1 MKLEVFA
8 YVDGI
13 DEAAVFYQN
22 AFDAK
27 IRTDNSTWK
36 NDDGTYEICAFE
48 LDNGTSFSLA
58 ERKGEFAVEGDI
70 NTGNI
75 MQMVMLY
82 KKGDSSKLEKAYEI
96 LKDGA
101 KIIMPLKSVE
111 FTSHTCDII
120 DKYGLRWC
128 LMVWGE

>member
-13 DEAAVFYQN
+13 DEAVVFYQKV
-22 AFDAK
+22 FDAK
-27 IRTDNSTWK
+27 IKTNGTWK

-58 ERKGEFAVEGDI
+58 ERKGEFAIEGGI

-75 MQMVMLY
+75 MQMCLLY
-82 KKGDSSKLEKAYEI
+82 NKEESQKLEKAYDI
-96 LKDGA
+96 LKDEG
-101 KIIMPLKSVE
+101 KILMPLKSVD

-128 LMVWGE
+128 LMVW

>member
-1 MKLEVFA
+1 MRLESWA

-13 DEAAVFYQN
+13 DEAVVFYQKV
-22 AFDAK
+22 FGAK
-27 IRTDNSTWK
+27 IMTEGTWK

-48 LDNGTSFSLA
+48 LDGGTSFSLA
-58 ERKGEFAVEGDI
+58 ERKGEYAIEGEV

-75 MQMVMLY
+75 MQMCMLY
-82 KKGDSSKLEKAYEI
+82 KKEDSQKLEKAYEA

-101 KIIMPLKSVE
+101 KIITPLKSVE
-111 FTSHTCDII
+111 FTSHTCDLI

-128 LMVWGE
+128 LMVW

>member
-13 DEAAVFYQN
+13 DEAVAFYQN
-22 AFDAK
+22 AFNAK

-58 ERKGEFAVEGDI
+58 ERKGEYAVEGDV

-82 KKGDSSKLEKAYEI
+82 KKEDSLKLEKTYEI
-96 LKDGA
+96 LKNGG
-101 KIIMPLKSVE
+101 KVIMPLQSVD
-111 FTSHTCDII
+111 FTSHPAT
-120 DKYGLRWC
+120 
-128 LMVWGE
+128 

>member
-13 DEAAVFYQN
+13 GEAIAFYQKVFN
-22 AFDAK
+22 AK
-27 IRTDNSTWK
+27 INEEGTWK
-36 NDDGTYEICAFE
+36 NDDGTYEICSFE
-48 LDNGTSFSLA
+48 LDGGTSFSLA
-58 ERKGEFAVEGDI
+58 ERKGESAIEGEV

-75 MQMVMLY
+75 MQLCMLY
-82 KKGDSSKLEKAYEI
+82 KKEDLAKLEKAYEL

-101 KIIMPLKSVE
+101 DIRWPLQSKE
-111 FTSHTCDII
+111 WTSHTCDLI

-128 LMVWGE
+128 LMVW

>member
-13 DEAAVFYQN
+13 DEAVVFYQEV
-22 AFDAK
+22 FDAK
-27 IRTDNSTWK
+27 IKTEGTWK
-36 NDDGTYEICAFE
+36 NDDGTYEICAFD
-48 LDNGTSFSLA
+48 LDNDTSFSIA
-58 ERKGEFAVEGDI
+58 ERKGEFAIESAI

-75 MQMVMLY
+75 MQLCMLY
-82 KKGDSSKLEKAYEI
+82 KKGDSSKLEKAYDT

-101 KIIMPLKSVE
+101 KIITPLKSVD
-111 FTSHTCDII
+111 FTSHTCDLV
-120 DKYGLRWC
+120 DKYGVRWC

>member
-1 MKLEVFA
+1 MTLEMFA

-13 DEAAVFYQN
+13 DEAAAFYQK

-27 IRTDNSTWK
+27 IKEDGTWR
-36 NDDGTYEICAFE
+36 NDDGRYEICAFE
-48 LDNGTSFSLA
+48 LDSGTSFSLA
-58 ERKGEFAVEGDI
+58 ERKGEFAIEGAV

-75 MQMVMLY
+75 MQMCMLY
-82 KKGDSSKLEKAYEI
+82 KKEDAPKLEKAYEV

-101 KIIMPLKSVE
+101 TILYPLKSVD
-111 FTSHTCDII
+111 FTSHTCDLI

-128 LMVWGE
+128 LMVW

>member
-13 DEAAVFYQN
+13 DEAVVFYQK

-27 IRTDNSTWK
+27 IKTDGTWK
-36 NDDGTYEICAFE
+36 NADGTYEICAFE
-48 LDNGTSFSLA
+48 LDDGTSFSLA
-58 ERKGEFAVEGDI
+58 ERKGEFAIEGDI

-75 MQMVMLY
+75 MQMCILY
-82 KKGDSSKLEKAYEI
+82 KKEDSQKLEKAYEL

-101 KIIMPLKSVE
+101 KIMMPLKSVE
-111 FTSHTCDII
+111 FTSHTCDLI

-128 LMVWGE
+128 LMVW

>member
-8 YVDGI
+8 YVSGLD
-13 DEAAVFYQN
+13 DAVVFYQN
-22 AFDAK
+22 VFEAK
-27 IRTDNSTWK
+27 IRTDSTWK

-48 LDNGTSFSLA
+48 LDNDAFFSLA
-58 ERKGEFAVEGDI
+58 ERKGEYAIEGDI

-75 MQMVMLY
+75 MQIVMLY
-82 KKGDSSKLEKAYEI
+82 TKEDSSKLEKAYEK

-101 KIIMPLKSVE
+101 TILMPLKSVD
-111 FTSHTCDII
+111 FTSHTCDLI

-128 LMVWGE
+128 LMVW